1 MDPLSS
7 TASVIA
13 VIQISERILT
23 LCSEYAIAV
32 KGAKGD
38 IERLNSE
45 VTALFD
51 VLKKVK
57 DLADGPD
64 AATLTAL
71 NALTKPIA
79 QCSSELLA
87 IRARLDPTRQ
97 TMNRLGLRSL
107 KWPFK
112 SKEVNIV
119 IEALQRY
126 KTTINMAL
134 NVDQWLATD
143 FSQPNLLQANQISTA
158 N

>member
-7 TASVIA
+7 VASVIA
-13 VIQISERILT
+13 VVQISERILT
-23 LCSEYAIAV
+23 LCCEYAVAV
-32 KGAKGD
+32 KDAKGD
-38 IERLNSE
+38 IDRLNSE

-51 VLKKVK
+51 VLKRVK
-57 DLADGPD
+57 YMAEGPD
-64 AATLTAL
+64 ATTLTAL
-71 NALTKPIA
+71 NALAKPIA

-87 IRARLDPTRQ
+87 LRARLDPTRK

-112 SKEVNIV
+112 SKDVNKIIEV
-119 IEALQRY
+119 LQRY

-134 NVDQWLATD
+134 NADQWLATD
-143 FSQPNLLQANQISTA
+143 FSQPDQLQADLISTA